1 MDLENSTQ
9 NSSNIADEPPGDG
22 HTRPIRSNRN
32 KLPSHL
38 NDFVICEE
46 EDLCHFKHFKNLD
59 INHVRLNSVKIF
71 DINDNEKNHHR
82 DHRLTVA
89 ALRFVHNIH
98 AVPKNEKDARSRDDW
113 PEWEKAENIEI
124 MELEKHGVGE
134 LVDRAELPENTK
146 VLTSR
151 KVYSLKY
158 DKDGKPIY
166 KVRIV
171 ARGCQQS
178 YGIDYLDTY
187 APMSRSTSIRCLAQ
201 IAAQYNFVC
210 HQIDVKTAYLN
221 ADIDCELYMEQPVTP
236 ERDNSKVW
244 RLKKSIYGL
253 KQSAKLWNDTLNSF
267 FVDLGF
273 IRNRADPC
281 LYKRTN
287 KNGTSSYLCG

>member
-1 MDLENSTQ
+1 MANGQNLDKDNSLD
-9 NSSNIADEPPGDG
+9 NPSNMADEPPGDG
-22 HTRPIRSNRN
+22 YARPIRSNRN

-134 LVDRAELPENTK
+134 LVDRAELPNNTK

-158 DKDGKPIY
+158 DKDGNPIY

-187 APMSRSTSIRCLAQ
+187 APMSR
-201 IAAQYNFVC
+201 
-210 HQIDVKTAYLN
+210 
-221 ADIDCELYMEQPVTP
+221 
-236 ERDNSKVW
+236 
-244 RLKKSIYGL
+244 
-253 KQSAKLWNDTLNSF
+253 
-267 FVDLGF
+267 
-273 IRNRADPC
+273 
-281 LYKRTN
+281 
-287 KNGTSSYLCG
+287 